1 MWAEGQDLVGPNDL
15 TRVCH
20 RFIGHCGLLGSG
32 TSLFLV
38 GYIVLAS
45 HMLTSGVGP
54 ESATTGLVLLGFEV
68 VEDRLTATGRLDDGN
83 QTRQLGFKAPTLLR
97 CDEELFE

>member
-1 MWAEGQDLVGPNDL
+1 MRADGQDLVGPDEL

-38 GYIVLAS
+38 GYIVLVS
-45 HMLTSGVGP
+45 YMLTSGVGP
-54 ESATTGLVLLGFEV
+54 ESPATGLGLLRFEV
-68 VEDRLTATGRLDDGN
+68 VEDRLTATGRLDDGD
-83 QTRQLGFKAPTLLR
+83 QTRQLGFEAPTLLGG
-97 CDEELFE
+97 DEELFE